1 MPNNGAPVVRVGL
14 IGLGGAGSSMTSRF
28 ARDPRYRVAGAADV
42 DTELLERFQQDFP
55 DAAALSSAEALC
67 QRTDIDLIYIGTP
80 NRFHSEHARLAAEN
94 RKHVLIEKPMT
105 ITLDDA
111 DEMIATADR
120 NGVLLGV
127 NVKHSFEPRIQK
139 LSEFARTGEYGQ
151 FRMLHHWR
159 YADWLYRPRTP
170 EELTPEWGGGLV
182 WRQGPHQFDIFRTIG
197 GGLVRN
203 IHGNVGVW
211 DPARRVAG
219 AYTAY
224 LEFQSGAVGTAV
236 YSGYDHYESGEM
248 VVGPIDAP
256 DAEFAEA
263 RREFR
268 SHGESVEWETSAARA
283 ERYGGNRQHSAG
295 GVATRRVRARVPSS
309 GGGWILHG
317 PLIASFDHADVKL
330 SAGGLL
336 VFGDRGRQEIPMQE
350 AADGIAGRLDTFYT
364 AIVHD
369 KPLPADGC
377 WGKATLEVLL
387 ALEESSRIRA
397 DVSLNHQVP
406 VVVQ

>member
-1 MPNNGAPVVRVGL
+1 MSTDALIRVGL
-14 IGLGGAGSSMTSRF
+14 IGLGGAGSGMTSRF
-28 ARDPRYRVAGAADV
+28 ARDPRYRVAAAADV
-42 DTELLERFQQDFP
+42 DTELLARFQNDFP
-55 DAAALSSAEALC
+55 DAAAFTNAEGLC
-67 QRTDIDLIYIGTP
+67 ERNDVDLVYIGTP
-80 NRFHSEHARLAAEN
+80 NRFHSEHARMASGN

-105 ITLDDA
+105 LTLEDA
-111 DEMIATADR
+111 DEMIATAEH

-139 LSEFARTGEYGQ
+139 LSEFARTGEHGQ

-170 EELTPEWGGGLV
+170 EELTPELGGGLV
-182 WRQGPHQFDIFRTIG
+182 WRQGPHQFDIFRTIA
-197 GGLVRN
+197 GGLVRS
-203 IHGNVGVW
+203 IHGNVAVW

-219 AYTAY
+219 AYTAFVQ
-224 LEFQSGAVGTAV
+224 FQDGAVGTAV
-236 YSGYDHYESGEM
+236 YSGYDHYESSEM
-248 VVGPIDAP
+248 VLGPIDAP

-268 SHGESVEWETSAARA
+268 RHGESVEWETSAARA
-283 ERYGGNRQHSAG
+283 ERYGGNRESSAG
-295 GVATRRVRARVPSS
+295 GAAARRAGANRPSG

-336 VFGDRGRQEIPMQE
+336 VFGDDGRWEIPMHE
-350 AADGIAGRLDTFYT
+350 ARDGIAGRLDTFYD

-369 KPLPADGC
+369 KPLAADGR

-387 ALEESSRIRA
+387 ALEESSKTGG
-397 DVSLNHQVP
+397 DVALKHQVP
-406 VVVQ
+406 VAVQ

>member
-1 MPNNGAPVVRVGL
+1 MPSSRQWRSSEAPIVRVGL
-14 IGLGGAGSSMTSRF
+14 IGLGGAGAGMVARF
-28 ARDPRYRVAGAADV
+28 ARDPRYRVVAAADV
-42 DTELLERFQQDFP
+42 DPELVDRFQQDFP
-55 DAAALSSAEALC
+55 EAAALTSAEALC
-67 QRTDIDLIYIGTP
+67 ERKDVDLVYIGTP
-80 NRFHSEHARLAAEN
+80 NRFHGEHARLASTN
-94 RKHVLIEKPMT
+94 RKHVLIEKPMA
-105 ITLDDA
+105 ITLEGA
-111 DEMIATADR
+111 DEMIATAER
-120 NGVLLGV
+120 NDVRLGV
-127 NVKHSFEPRIQK
+127 NVKHSFEPRIQQ

-203 IHGNVGVW
+203 IHGRVGVW

-219 AYTAY
+219 AYSAY
-224 LEFQSGAVGTAV
+224 LEFQGGAVGTAV
-236 YSGYDHYESGEM
+236 YSGYDHYESTEM

-283 ERYGGNRQHSAG
+283 ERYGGNRQTSAG
-295 GVATRRVRARVPSS
+295 GS
-309 GGGWILHG
+309 GGWILHG

-330 SAGGLL
+330 SAGGLV
-336 VFGDRGRQEIPMQE
+336 VFGDRGRREIPMHE
-350 AADGIAGRLDTFYT
+350 VEDGIAGRLDTFYE
-364 AIVHD
+364 AIVRD
-369 KPLPADGC
+369 KPLPADGR

-387 ALEESSRIRA
+387 ALEESSRIGG
-397 DVSLNHQVP
+397 DVHLNHQVRWP
-406 VVVQ
+406 T